1 MEAAM
6 ARALIAA
13 VDRDLADALATA
25 LAERGWETAVAR
37 DAEAALRA
45 GQDAELVCWALP
57 RPPGASPGQRLPG
70 AQLIGVAPRGRGA
83 AEAAL
88 LGADDCIE
96 LPLEPSELALLL
108 RRVGERTRERR
119 ARRLQGRELRRAVG
133 DRPIVAASPA
143 MIELLEA
150 LERVAPLE
158 TGVLL
163 HGERGTGKETL
174 ARALHALSARRG
186 EPFVALPCAELGVRE
201 LANELFGRPA
211 ASPGDT
217 SRPGLLQDADAGTLF
232 LDDVHALPA
241 ALQDQLARVLRR
253 DAEPGAR
260 APARRLDLR
269 VLAATSADLAGEVTA
284 GRFRKDLYE
293 CIAALALE
301 VPPLRAR
308 ELDLPLLLDHLL
320 AQACR
325 RSNRAP
331 LAVGEET
338 LTRIVEYPWPGN
350 LPELESALAR
360 AVARAPGSRLGLEH
374 LPAEVASPST
384 NPEPGLG
391 LRTARKRFEVELIRR
406 ALRATGGNRTHAAR
420 LLQISHR
427 ALLYKLKE
435 HGLSASAAEPRAQRG
450 EAERSSED

>member
-1 MEAAM
+1 MHAAM
-6 ARALIAA
+6 PRALIAA
-13 VDRDLADALATA
+13 DDRSLADLLATA

-45 GQDAELVCWALP
+45 GPDAELVCWALP
-57 RPPGASPGQRLPG
+57 RPPGAPPGARWPG
-70 AQLIGVAPRGRGA
+70 AQLVGVAPRGRGA

-88 LGADDCIE
+88 LGADDCLE
-96 LPLEPSELALLL
+96 LPLEQAELALLL

-133 DRPIVAASPA
+133 DRPIVAASSA

-158 TGVLL
+158 AGVLL

-174 ARALHALSARRG
+174 ARALHALSPRRQ
-186 EPFVALPCAELGVRE
+186 EAFVALPCAELGARE
-201 LANELFGRPA
+201 LTHELFGRPA
-211 ASPGDT
+211 AAPGDT
-217 SRPGLLQDADAGTLF
+217 PRPGLLQDADGGTLF

-241 ALQDQLARVLRR
+241 ALQGELAGVLRR
-253 DAEPGAR
+253 DTESRAR
-260 APARRLDLR
+260 GPARRLELR
-269 VLAATSADLAGEVTA
+269 VLAATSTDLAGEVAA

-308 ELDLPLLLDHLL
+308 ALDLPLLLDHLL

-325 RSNRAP
+325 RSNRTP
-331 LAVGEET
+331 LAVGEEA
-338 LTRIVEYPWPGN
+338 LARIVAYPWPGN
-350 LPELESALAR
+350 LPELESAIAR
-360 AVARAPGSRLGLEH
+360 AVARAQGGRVGLEH
-374 LPAEVASPST
+374 LPAEVASPAASG
-384 NPEPGLG
+384 EPGQG
-391 LRTARKRFEVELIRR
+391 LRSARKRFEVELIRR

-435 HGLSASAAEPRAQRG
+435 HQIE
-450 EAERSSED
+450 

>member
-1 MEAAM
+1 MP
-6 ARALIAA
+6 RALIAA
-13 VDRDLADALATA
+13 VDRELADALATA
-25 LAERGWETAVAR
+25 LVERGWETAVAR
-37 DAEAALRA
+37 DADAAFSA

-57 RPPGASPGQRLPG
+57 RPPGASPGARLSG
-70 AQLIGVAPRGRGA
+70 AQLVGVAPRGHGA

-88 LGADDCIE
+88 LGADDWLE
-96 LPLEPSELALLL
+96 LPLLPAELALLL

-158 TGVLL
+158 AGLLL

-174 ARALHALSARRG
+174 ARVLHALSPRRA
-186 EPFVALPCAELGVRE
+186 EPFAALPCAELGARE

-211 ASPGDT
+211 ATPGDT
-217 SRPGLLQDADAGTLF
+217 SRPGLLQDADGGTLF

-241 ALQDQLARVLRR
+241 ALQGQLARVLRR
-253 DAEPGAR
+253 DTDAGTR
-260 APARRLDLR
+260 VVMRRPDLR
-269 VLAATSADLAGEVTA
+269 VLSATSAAHGAEVAA
-284 GRFRKDLYE
+284 GRFRKDLFE

-308 ELDLPLLLDHLL
+308 SLDLPLLLDHLL

-331 LAVGEET
+331 LAVGEEA
-338 LTRIVEYPWPGN
+338 LARIVAYPWPGN

-360 AVARAPGSRLGLEH
+360 AVARASSGRIGLEH
-374 LPAEVASPST
+374 LPAEVV
-384 NPEPGLG
+384 NPNADPGEG
-391 LRTARKRFEVELIRR
+391 LRAARKRFEVELIRR

-420 LLQISHR
+420 LLRISHR

-435 HGLSASAAEPRAQRG
+435 HSI
-450 EAERSSED
+450 D

>member
-1 MEAAM
+1 M

-25 LAERGWETAVAR
+25 LAERGWETAVAH
-37 DAEAALRA
+37 DADAALRA
-45 GQDAELVCWALP
+45 GQDVELVCWALP
-57 RPPGASPGQRLPG
+57 RPAGASPGQRLPG
-70 AQLIGVAPRGRGA
+70 AQLVGVASRGQGA
-83 AEAAL
+83 VAAAA
-88 LGADDCIE
+88 LGADDCLE

-108 RRVGERTRERR
+108 RRAGERTRERR

-133 DRPIVAASPA
+133 DRPIVAASPV

-150 LERVAPLE
+150 LERVAALE
-158 TGVLL
+158 AGVLL

-174 ARALHALSARRG
+174 ARALHALSPRRA
-186 EPFVALPCAELGVRE
+186 EPFVALACAELGARE
-201 LANELFGRPA
+201 LATELFGRPA

-217 SRPGLLQDADAGTLF
+217 SRPGLLQDADGGTLF

-241 ALQDQLARVLRR
+241 ALQDELAAVLRR
-253 DAEPGAR
+253 DADASAR
-260 APARRLDLR
+260 APSRRLDLR
-269 VLAATSADLAGEVTA
+269 VLAATSADLGGEVAA

-308 ELDLPLLLDHLL
+308 GLDLPLLLDHLL

-325 RSNRAP
+325 RHNRAP
-331 LAVGEET
+331 LVVGEET
-338 LTRIVEYPWPGN
+338 LARIVAYAWPGN

-360 AVARAPGSRLGLEH
+360 AVARATGGRLGLEH
-374 LPAEVASPST
+374 LPAEVSSPS
-384 NPEPGLG
+384 PSDPGLG
-391 LRTARKRFEVELIRR
+391 LRAARKRFEVELIRR

-420 LLQISHR
+420 LLKISHR

-435 HGLSASAAEPRAQRG
+435 HGIE
-450 EAERSSED
+450 